1 MTTLAFIA
9 NLTGLGAVM
18 IASLIKGNK
27 ITKTL
32 ILLWLGNFLVSAG
45 YILSGTGIAGAA
57 SGMLACVQIS
67 INYFFE
73 RKNRPVPLWLIGIY
87 MLCFAAMNLAIEGI
101 AVSTALATLACFA
114 FVISIL
120 QKSGKN
126 YRICGIV
133 NTILWSTYDI
143 ITHSFNALLTHGTLL
158 AVNIF
163 GFVIH
168 DIRKKKD

>member
-1 MTTLAFIA
+1 MQTLAFIS
-9 NLTGLGAVM
+9 NLVGLGAVI

-32 ILLWLGNFLVSAG
+32 LLLWIGNFLVSAG

-57 SGMLACVQIS
+57 SGILACVQIS
-67 INYFFE
+67 INFLFE
-73 RKNRPVPLWLIGIY
+73 RKNHPVPIWLIGIY

-133 NTILWSTYDI
+133 NTVLWSTYDL
-143 ITHSFNALLTHGTLL
+143 ITHSYNALLTHATLL
-158 AVNIF
+158 GVNIF
-163 GFVIH
+163 GFIIH
-168 DIRKKKD
+168 DVRKKKD